1 MNFHQAK
8 NWVDLGDWGKG
19 MDEFK
24 LPSSDELAGKEIKL
38 RFYDSNRVVIC
49 KFYDAKSLAW
59 GASESLEKRHFQTE
73 TYEAI
78 RIAPDIYFVDFVNNT
93 NTNVSVSIALDLNT
107 RKATVLTATLP
118 DRKKTN
124 YSFLD
129 RLGKDVDLSTIKVEI
144 QHALINPSSPDEP
157 ILAHERT
164 SDLLG
169 KRIKY
174 TYSHNRVYEHIYLNE
189 RFYTWH
195 CLVGAEAGLADTE
208 ICDYFKIAPDIYLF
222 SWREKIMPTY
232 GLVLINLKEMRSN
245 GKTFGLDITSG
256 EYINF
261 TMGSTAE
268 LVSVI
273 KPL

>member
-1 MNFHQAK
+1 MSYQAK

-24 LPSSDELAGKEIKL
+24 LPSSDELTGKEIKL
-38 RFYDSNRVVIC
+38 RIYDSNRIIIC
-49 KFYDAKSLAW
+49 RFYDAKSLAW
-59 GASESLEKRHFQTE
+59 GVSESLEKRPFQTE

-78 RIAPDIYFVDFVNNT
+78 RIATDIYFVDFVNSA
-93 NTNVSVSIALDLNT
+93 NTNVSISIVLDLNT

-118 DRKKTN
+118 DRNIIKH
-124 YSFLD
+124 SFLD

-157 ILAHERT
+157 ISVHERT
-164 SDLLG
+164 TDLLG
-169 KRIKY
+169 KRIRY
-174 TYSHNRVYEHIYLNE
+174 TYSHDRVYEHIYLNE

-195 CLVGAEAGLADTE
+195 CLVGVEAGLADTE

-232 GLVLINLKEMRSN
+232 GLVLINFKKMRSN

-268 LVSVI
+268 IVNVI

>member
-1 MNFHQAK
+1 MSLHQAK
-8 NWVDLGDWGKG
+8 NWIGLGDWGKG

-38 RFYDSNRVVIC
+38 RIYDSNRIIIC
-49 KFYDAKSLAW
+49 RFYDAKSLVW
-59 GASESLEKRHFQTE
+59 GVSESREKRPIKTE

-78 RIAPDIYFVDFVNNT
+78 RIAPDIYFVDFVNSA
-93 NTNVSVSIALDLNT
+93 NTNVSISIALDLNT
-107 RKATVLTATLP
+107 RKATLLTATLP
-118 DRKKTN
+118 DRKRIN
-124 YSFLD
+124 YSFRD
-129 RLGKDVDLSTIKVEI
+129 RLGTNVDLSTINVEI

-157 ILAHERT
+157 ILIHERT
-164 SDLLG
+164 TDLLG
-169 KRIKY
+169 KRIRY
-174 TYSHNRVYEHIYLNE
+174 TYGRNRVYEHIYLNE
-189 RFYTWH
+189 RFFTWH
-195 CLVGAEAGLADTE
+195 CLAGAEAGLADTE
-208 ICDYFKIAPDIYLF
+208 ICDYFKIVPDIYLF

-232 GLVLINLKEMRSN
+232 GLVLVNLKEMRSN

-268 LVSVI
+268 IVNVI

>member
-1 MNFHQAK
+1 MSFHQAK
-8 NWVDLGDWGKG
+8 NWVDLGDWGRG

-24 LPSSDELAGKEIKL
+24 LPSSDELASKELKL
-38 RFYDSNRVVIC
+38 RFCDSNQMI
-49 KFYDAKSLAW
+49 KYIFYDAKSLAW
-59 GASESLEKRHFQTE
+59 GVNESLEKRPSKTE

-78 RIAPDIYFVDFVNNT
+78 RIAPDIYFVDFIKNK
-93 NTNVSVSIALDLNT
+93 NTNVSISITLDLNT
-107 RKATVLTATLP
+107 RKAMVLTATIP
-118 DRKKTN
+118 DKKKIKH
-124 YSFLD
+124 SFLE

-157 ILAHERT
+157 ILVHERT

-273 KPL
+273 KP

>member
-8 NWVDLGDWGKG
+8 SWVDLGDWGKG

-24 LPSSDELAGKEIKL
+24 LPSSDELTGKELKL
-38 RFYDSNRVVIC
+38 RFYTSNQVIKC
-49 KFYDAKSLAW
+49 VFYDAESLAW
-59 GASESLEKRHFQTE
+59 GLNVSLEKRPSKTE
-73 TYEAI
+73 KYEAI
-78 RIAPDIYFVDFVNNT
+78 RIAPDIYFVDFVKNI
-93 NTNVSVSIALDLNT
+93 NTNVSISMALDLDT
-107 RKATVLTATLP
+107 RKAIVLTATIP
-118 DRKKTN
+118 DRKKMK
-124 YSFLD
+124 YSFQD

-157 ILAHERT
+157 ISVHERT
-164 SDLLG
+164 LDLLG

-195 CLVGAEAGLADTE
+195 CLAGAEAGLADTE
-208 ICDYFKIAPDIYLF
+208 ICDYFKITPDIYLF

-268 LVSVI
+268 IVN
-273 KPL
+273 

>member
-1 MNFHQAK
+1 MSYQAK

-24 LPSSDELAGKEIKL
+24 LPSSDELTGKEIKL
-38 RFYDSNRVVIC
+38 RIYDSNRIIIC
-49 KFYDAKSLAW
+49 RFYDAKSLAW
-59 GASESLEKRHFQTE
+59 GVSESLEKRPFQTE

-78 RIAPDIYFVDFVNNT
+78 RIATDIYFVDFVNSA
-93 NTNVSVSIALDLNT
+93 NTNVSISIVLDLNT

-118 DRKKTN
+118 DRNIIKH
-124 YSFLD
+124 SFLD

-157 ILAHERT
+157 IYVHERT
-164 SDLLG
+164 ADLLG
-169 KRIKY
+169 KRIRY
-174 TYSHNRVYEHIYLNE
+174 TYSHDRVYEHIYLNE

-195 CLVGAEAGLADTE
+195 CLVGVEAGLADTE

-232 GLVLINLKEMRSN
+232 GLVLINFKKMRSN

-268 LVSVI
+268 IVNVI